1 MTHVWEKEENTLGTL
16 SKGSCFNQPSIKT
29 RGPSTVY
36 DGSIITLHCHAG
48 PYNPGNNFLA
58 ILYKYLFTIILGIK
72 NLKWESEKIQ
82 GQENPT
88 EFVYLIGGLS
98 RISRIITKA
107 SLTFTVKY
115 LKLRQMLH
123 SIIL

>member
-1 MTHVWEKEENTLGTL
+1 M
-16 SKGSCFNQPSIKT
+16 
-29 RGPSTVY
+29 Y

-48 PYNPGNNFLA
+48 PYNRGNNFLA
-58 ILYKYLFTIILGIK
+58 ILYKYLLFTIILGIK

-88 EFVYLIGGLS
+88 EFVHLIGGFS
-98 RISRIITKA
+98 SISRIITKA
-107 SLTFTVKY
+107 SLTFEVKY